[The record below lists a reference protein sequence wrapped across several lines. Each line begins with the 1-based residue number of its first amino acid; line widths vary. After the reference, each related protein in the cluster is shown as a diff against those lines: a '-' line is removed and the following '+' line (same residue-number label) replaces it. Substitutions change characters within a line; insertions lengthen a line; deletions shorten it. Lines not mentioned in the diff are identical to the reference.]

1 MLFLSISESSKPMA
15 IIVSIVYNRW
25 SASFWRWIMGTAVVV
40 LIIAAIIVP
49 AVSGCVVI
57 PDASAKVPVM
67 KSVPQFQMQ
76 AASEWFR

>member
-1 MLFLSISESSKPMA
+1 
-15 IIVSIVYNRW
+15 
-25 SASFWRWIMGTAVVV
+25 MGTAVVV

-67 KSVPQFQMQ
+67 KSVLQLQMQ